1 MKSAWLI
8 LALLQIYLIACSN
21 SEQVLSEEILT
32 EGFFLD
38 SLALNESLVR
48 DSLLRDSLLND
59 SLLRDSLY
67 RDSLLKDSLVK
78 DSLLNDSLLRDSLF
92 KDSVLRADSLAEIER
107 MNKNGMFLIASKG
120 MSVELGTNIADARVS
135 ERPSMKVKLDYDFY
149 LSKHETTCA
158 EFNGLMKKA
167 TGLTLE
173 CEDENLPATN
183 VTYFDAVLFANE
195 RSKENELDTAYTYA
209 SARFDSEKHCVNLEG
224 LAYHPEKVSYHLPTE
239 AEWVYAA
246 SKNWNMREAWTAD
259 DSQFKLH
266 NVCSKSVPSTE
277 FCDLAGNAM
286 EWVNDWLGTFR
297 DTIVLNYVGPPDGG
311 SLGQRVVKGGSY
323 RNASG
328 AVNFYSRGDVY
339 AVTSSTRAEY
349 VGFRLAYGS
358 IPDAVW
364 MDAEGKAALS
374 RVILL
379 ANSSTLHSVVKTF
392 NAKLAFRNDVSGN
405 LAFVDYSSGAQTVVE
420 IEDTLEVFHPDISP
434 DGNLVAFCTKFE
446 GVEGSS
452 ELYVRDLNKDGSH
465 LVKLDFESAAIPR
478 WRILENGDTAIV
490 FVTSAGNNNDESA
503 FRSASTWQV
512 TFANGKFGT
521 PQKLF
526 DGAYHGGI
534 SKDDRLAVTGARR
547 LRAKVADSESPL
559 SQSARDTMWYNGEQ
573 ACNVSLSQDKR
584 KRTLFLDFGSTTG
597 RNFVGKR
604 YATHERLLIAD
615 SLGRLVQSIGAPAG
629 MTFDHSEWVRGSSH
643 LAVATL
649 VNVNGSHRT
658 IVLID
663 LTDSSFVNL
672 VESDEL
678 WHPSLWVNENAFAD
692 DNSGLDLDSAAFYYD
707 NVSNPL
713 LSHKMNI
720 FWSRSDS
727 LNVVA
732 LGSSRMSVGF
742 IANAITYGKAF
753 NMAAIPSDMDVSLYL
768 ARYYVLAHCPQLKT
782 IVVGLDFDLWNEPES
797 TTLTLNFLSFPG
809 YFYDYTHKYWVGIEG
824 VEEIKNISRKI
835 VEENEVLS
843 GFAMNMGWV
852 PVEEGFSWNNTGF
865 SENFFIN
872 DSTWSDKP
880 LTIRREMSNLQT
892 LIEDAAR
899 KGVKVVGVVF
909 PQSPEYANTGSYGR
923 HGMRRSH
930 ALKLIEDVRKFEQRY
945 DNFYLMDEN
954 KMGNHDYADS
964 LAYDYDHLNVLG
976 AVQITT
982 RIDSVLNAIK

>member
-1 MKSAWLI
+1 MKSAWL
-8 LALLQIYLIACSN
+8 LLLLLQIYLIACSN
-21 SEQVLSEEILT
+21 SEQVVSEEVPT
-32 EGFFLD
+32 EGILLD
-38 SLALNESLVR
+38 SLALNDSLVR

-59 SLLRDSLY
+59 SLLRDSLF
-67 RDSLLKDSLVK
+67 RDSLLRDSLVR
-78 DSLLNDSLLRDSLF
+78 DSFLNDSLLRDSLF
-92 KDSVLRADSLAEIER
+92 KDSVLRADSLAEVER
-107 MNKNGMFLIASKG
+107 LNKDGMFLVASKG
-120 MSVELGTNIADARVS
+120 VSVELGTNIADARVN
-135 ERPSMKVKLDYDFY
+135 ERPTMKVKLNYDFY
-149 LSKHETTCA
+149 LSKHEATCA

-167 TGLTLE
+167 TGLALE
-173 CEDENLPATN
+173 CESDSLPATN

-209 SARFDSEKHCVNLEG
+209 SAKFDSEKHCVNLEG
-224 LAYHPEKVSYHLPTE
+224 LAYHPEKVAYHLPTE

-297 DTIVLNYVGPPDGG
+297 DTTVLNYVGPPDGG
-311 SLGQRVVKGGSY
+311 SLGQRIVKGGSY
-323 RNASG
+323 RNTSKAI
-328 AVNFYSRGDVY
+328 NFYSRGDVY

-349 VGFRLAYGS
+349 VGFRLAYGA

-364 MDAEGKAALS
+364 MDADGKAALS
-374 RVILL
+374 RIILL
-379 ANSSTLHSVVKTF
+379 ASSSTLHSVVKTF

-405 LAFVDYSSGAQTVVE
+405 LAFVDYSSGAQTVTE
-420 IEDTLEVFHPDISP
+420 IEDTIEVFHPEISP
-434 DGNLVAFCTKFE
+434 DGNRVAFCTKFE
-446 GVEGSS
+446 GGDGSS
-452 ELYVRDLNKDGSH
+452 KLYVRDLTKDGSN
-465 LVKLDFESAAIPR
+465 LVKLGFESAAIPR

-534 SKDDRLAVTGARR
+534 SKDNRLAVTGARR
-547 LRAKVADSESPL
+547 LRAKVADSESSL
-559 SQSARDTMWYNGEQ
+559 LQSARDTVWYNGEQ
-573 ACNVSLSQDKR
+573 ACNASLSQDKH
-584 KRTLFLDFGSTTG
+584 KRTLFLDFGSVTG

-604 YATHERLLIAD
+604 YATHEQLLVAD
-615 SLGRLVQSIGAPAG
+615 SLGRLVQAVGAPAG

-643 LAVATL
+643 FAVATL

-658 IVLID
+658 IVLVD
-663 LTDSSFVNL
+663 LSDSSFTNL
-672 VESDEL
+672 AEGDEL
-678 WHPSLWVNENAFAD
+678 WHPSLWVNESAFAD
-692 DNSGLDLDSAAFYYD
+692 NDSGLDLDSAAFYYD

-720 FWSRSDS
+720 FWSVSDS

-742 IANAITYGKAF
+742 MANAITYGKAF
-753 NMAAIPSDMDVSLYL
+753 NMAAIPSDMDLSWFL
-768 ARYYVLAHCPQLKT
+768 AQNYVFNHCPQLKA
-782 IVVGLDFDLWNEPES
+782 IVVGLDFDIWSYSENM
-797 TTLTLNFLSFPG
+797 TVMLNLLSFPG
-809 YFYDYTHKYWVGIEG
+809 YFYDYTHKFWMGVEG

-835 VEENEVLS
+835 VAENEILN
-843 GFAMNMGWV
+843 GFSRNMGWV
-852 PVEEGFSWNNTGF
+852 PVEEGFSWNNTGLN
-865 SENFFIN
+865 ENIVAN
-872 DSTWSDKP
+872 DSTWSDNP
-880 LTIRREMSNLQT
+880 STYRRSMYNLQM
-892 LIEDAAR
+892 LIEFAGQ

-909 PQSPEYANTGSYGR
+909 PQSPEYANTGAYGR
-923 HGMRRSH
+923 YGMRRSH
-930 ALKLIEDVRKFEQRY
+930 AIKLLEDIRELEQRY

-954 KMGNHDYADS
+954 KMGSHDYADS
-964 LAYDYDHLNVLG
+964 LAYDFDHLNALG
-976 AVQITT
+976 AVQMTT
-982 RIDSVLNAIK
+982 RIDSVLNLME